1 LLPRRWLS
9 DCGVFVG
16 GDRDKEL
23 ADGDLHSFFDVDLA
37 NGAGLRGWNG
47 AHRLLGFQFYER
59 LVFFD
64 LLSLGNQNTDDDTRI
79 YALS

>member
-1 LLPRRWLS
+1 LLPRRWLN
-9 DCGVFVG
+9 DYGVFVG

-23 ADGDLHSFFDVDLA
+23 TDGDLHSFFDVNLA